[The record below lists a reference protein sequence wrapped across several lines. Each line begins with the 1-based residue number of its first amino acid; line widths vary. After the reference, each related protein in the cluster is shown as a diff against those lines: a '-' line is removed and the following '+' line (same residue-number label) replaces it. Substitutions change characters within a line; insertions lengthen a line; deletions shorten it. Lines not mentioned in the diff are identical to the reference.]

1 MSIDNKRIADIL
13 DDIGSLLE
21 VDDASPFRI
30 RAYKNAADTIRL
42 LAPPLAD
49 MVTKGDDLTELQD
62 IGPAIAK
69 KIEEIVRT
77 GHLGYV
83 ERLAQESG
91 AGILELLRI
100 PGLGPRRVRQL
111 RDELGVKSRDELRT
125 ALEEGRVRS
134 LPGFGQKTEERLLRR
149 VDSDGGSGE

>member
-1 MSIDNKRIADIL
+1 MSIDNKQIADIL

-42 LAPPLAD
+42 LDPPLAD
-49 MVTKGDDLTELQD
+49 MVARSEDLTELQD

-77 GHLGYV
+77 GHLEYV
-83 ERLAQESG
+83 ERLADESG
-91 AGILELLRI
+91 AGLLELLRI

-111 RDELGVKSRDELRT
+111 RDELGVTSREQLRT
-125 ALEEGRVRS
+125 ALEEGRVRG

-149 VDSDGGSGE
+149 LENAGGSGE